1 MKLISVELENWRR
14 HSKLKIKF
22 DDRATVIYGPNESGK
37 STLMEAFSRALFDRS
52 SSHGDEIR
60 RLKPLTAIGNVS
72 STVKLEFFLKGVNY
86 MVEKTFNNNAGT
98 KLFKLNSGKYT
109 LLDQDESADQ
119 YLTKI
124 LEASLPSKGASKQ
137 SQWGSFQWLW
147 APQTSRELPAA
158 GEGDPTISLHLDK
171 EAIITTPR
179 FQRMQSAID
188 EDYAKYFTRTGKPTV
203 ASPISA
209 MEAELDDLRQ
219 KKVDYENELRVIDQ
233 DVIKLKDLESQLPK
247 LVEELQKTIKQL
259 DEAKSESTD
268 FSIYESRLEAS
279 KSKLSDLSGKIKYAE
294 NAIKSLKDSRRNV
307 MEYEKKVR
315 DSGSEVQE
323 HKASR
328 FLIEKS
334 LKERDDA
341 VAGLEQRLTEATDLL
356 EDARLLMNKSLMR
369 KDFERLNKKLERISV
384 LNAQIDAKRKEQIP
398 LFPDREEL
406 ERFRDAETRLKILR
420 NKLNDNGL
428 NLTLIPGK
436 SGVLDVR
443 VDGEKLES
451 GHLKAVGTEIIEVS
465 HKNFGTVKVE
475 AKLRDARDVKNEIER
490 LQSIVNK
497 TLKKYS
503 VKSSEELLRM
513 GETQERIINELKA
526 IMSER
531 KGIDDRTD
539 KELND
544 EKDRLQEQLNALDK
558 VKRAPKLVEKNST
571 QGDLKRL
578 LKDREAQERNVRKLL
593 ETAKKER
600 DAIKDTFNDEDKKYV
615 KADTDLTNF
624 SGELK
629 KAKEEESGLILKYGS
644 IEVQVSSLK
653 SYKKEYDGINKEKEA
668 LELKIEEMRNGPINK
683 MIRLEKQKENDEKIV
698 QDLREQINKVKGGI
712 EKDSLKGAYS
722 KLADTQSR
730 IEEYEEA
737 IERETIIA
745 ESFKLLKQL
754 LQEQYHSLISK
765 VTAPIQGEV
774 QRLINYITISYHDR
788 VELNEYLYPVRIG
801 EQDLDADK
809 LLEFEDGSSGL
820 KEALTLCVRLAV
832 ATYMSDAESQCI
844 VLDDPFIHVSSER
857 ANRIVELI
865 NESIEKH
872 GLQVIVLTHRPVEF
886 SGLNGT
892 MININSA

>member
-37 STLMEAFSRALFDRS
+37 STLMEALSRALFDRS

-72 STVKLEFFLKGVNY
+72 SSVKLEFSLKGVNY
-86 MVEKTFNNNAGT
+86 MVEKTFNHNAGT
-98 KLFKLNSGKYT
+98 KLFKLNSGNYT

-124 LEASLPSKGASKQ
+124 LEASLPSKGTSKQ
-137 SQWGSFQWLW
+137 SQWGPFQWLW

-179 FQRMQSAID
+179 FQRMQSAVD
-188 EDYAKYFTRTGKPTV
+188 EDYSKYFTRTGKPTA

-294 NAIKSLKDSRRNV
+294 NAIKSLKDSRMNV

-328 FLIEKS
+328 LLIEKS
-334 LKERDDA
+334 LKEKDDA
-341 VAGLEQRLTEATDLL
+341 VDGLEQRLTDATDLL
-356 EDARLLMNKSLMR
+356 EDARLLLNRSLIR
-369 KDFERLNKKLERISV
+369 ADFERLNKKLERISV

-406 ERFRDAETRLKILR
+406 ERFRNAETRLKILK

-436 SGVLDVR
+436 SGVLDVK
-443 VDGEKLES
+443 VDGEKLER
-451 GHLKAVGTEIIEVS
+451 GHLKAVGTEIIGVS

-490 LQSIVNK
+490 QESFVNK

-513 GETQERIINELKA
+513 GANQERIINELKA
-526 IMSER
+526 ITSER

-544 EKDRLQEQLNALDK
+544 EKIRLQVQLNALDK
-558 VKRAPKLVEKNST
+558 VKRVPKSVEKNST

-578 LKDREAQERNVRKLL
+578 LKDREAGERKVRKLL
-593 ETAKKER
+593 EATKKER
-600 DAIKDTFNDEDKKYV
+600 DSIKGTFNEEDKKYV

-624 SGELK
+624 SEELK
-629 KAKEEESGLILKYGS
+629 KAKEEESALVLKYGS
-644 IEVQVSSLK
+644 IEVQESNLK
-653 SYKKEYDGINKEKEA
+653 SYKKEYYRINKEKEA

-712 EKDSLKGAYS
+712 EKESLKGTYS
-722 KLADTQSR
+722 KLADIQSR
-730 IEEYEEA
+730 MEEYEDA

-745 ESFKLLKQL
+745 ESLKLLKQL

-774 QRLINYITISYHDR
+774 QRLINYITMSYHDR

-801 EQDLDADK
+801 EQNLDADK

-832 ATYMSDAESQCI
+832 ATYMSDAESQCL

-857 ANRIVELI
+857 ANRIVELV

-872 GLQVIVLTHRPVEF
+872 RLQVIVLTHRPVEF
-886 SGLNGT
+886 SGLNCT
-892 MININSA
+892 MIDIGSV